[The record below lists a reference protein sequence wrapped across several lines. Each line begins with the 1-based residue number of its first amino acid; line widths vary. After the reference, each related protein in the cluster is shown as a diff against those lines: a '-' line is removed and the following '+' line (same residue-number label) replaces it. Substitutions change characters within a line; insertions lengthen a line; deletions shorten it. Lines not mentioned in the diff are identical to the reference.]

1 MGLDL
6 IPATVHQKFEV
17 AERHHATSILHTD
30 FSSEWND
37 ILAMLGQFTLKHT
50 QISTPGGSRSD
61 IAIGIDDFFVGRGWK
76 KHVFEIKVFAD
87 GVQTLAPTHEVDNF
101 KNRVALETEW
111 NNKDPFFDRDLTTF
125 RLLFELNV
133 LSVGVIVT
141 RATELQTIFKRIG
154 RGSSYGNSTTHMSKL
169 VPRLNNRASGGC
181 PVLAF
186 GIRSSAYDESN

>member
-1 MGLDL
+1 MGLEL
-6 IPATVHQKFEV
+6 VPPAILNKFEV
-17 AERHHATSILHTD
+17 AEKHHATSILHTD
-30 FSSEWND
+30 FAGEWND

-50 QISTPGGSRSD
+50 QIATPGGSRSA
-61 IAIGIDDFFVGRGWK
+61 IAIGIDDFFVSRGWR

-87 GVQTLAPTHEVDNF
+87 GVETLAPTHEVDNF

-125 RLLFELNV
+125 RLLFDLNV

-141 RATELQTIFKRIG
+141 RATELQTIFNRIG
-154 RGSSYGNSTTHMSKL
+154 RGSSYGNSTTHMGKL
-169 VPRLNNRASGGC
+169 IPRLNNRASGGC

-186 GIRSSAYDESN
+186 GIRSSAYDETT